1 MAKIRKEDTNRNNKK
16 LNNFSGKKDIS
27 NVKLSNNYF
36 KNVSKSVSYAVG
48 KSVRHD
54 LLPDVF
60 DRYDQVK
67 DTTSYVRDN
76 FKNFNQVDKVI
87 SNRVKTSQAY
97 KDGQQGLK
105 NILSDLKSGKWYNKE
120 REEKASNMAF
130 EAFEDDSDLF
140 GEEFK
145 DDFGSDEDIF
155 GSSNDSFDND
165 FNDES
170 AFDAGSYLDKN
181 KKKSPVNGVTQVDN
195 RKNVKIQKFYTA
207 GGSSGEL
214 DVSLTKIQM
223 ENANRNNDVISN
235 IMMRHTEQT
244 LGSLD
249 TINGNL
255 GKIMEYTN
263 TVINPY
269 IEKTTQFYED
279 NINSLKGIN
288 ESIASLFDLIKTAY
302 TTQNETDETTL
313 QSAYEKVFGIGGGSF
328 DSDAYKE
335 YLRRNLDEIL
345 SENIMVDS
353 EMIKD
358 MIDMMRETGMID
370 ELIANPIGNAM
381 RYAFPMLISSGAKE
395 GFNVLNEIARNI
407 PDIINTKLLKMKKE
421 GSILGKLFGVEH
433 TAKSGYK
440 METTKAELN
449 KAKAFSN
456 QDHIYIT
463 KVIPKYLAEIA
474 MNTAKTAGDK
484 TAKAR
489 YYDDISGK
497 FVTEDE
503 AKRNIAKENKE
514 ELDSKTYR
522 AKYSFEKFLNEYNN
536 YAGKDNTKL
545 SDKDKEV
552 LSENLQKFLQVSAIN
567 NYDIANE
574 DNFKNEADRK
584 RFKKDMRDAG
594 INEKTFESLVNVIQ
608 AQQKHNISAYNE
620 LVKSQHDLMDSYQR
634 TSRQFS
640 ENISFNAGKYFV
652 NNEEQLKELGNDTG
666 FIKNQN
672 APNLSMSASKLAS
685 AKLNE
690 KSKVADEYAVDRY
703 NQEIERLTFEINKLK
718 KEGKDEKD
726 KEVRKLIKSRDKAER
741 KLRDIKNGKSD
752 ENSFFAWQTNAVDA
766 GVNFVQG
773 VLGLDSKILDEDVR
787 ERSINAVNETSSS
800 RDVYKAAQ
808 ALDKEDN
815 RPDVIPTKEKA
826 TPKKKRKK
834 RKEPTPDELARIE
847 RQKRYHDLKSN
858 VGRIRQ
864 KYGKDVTSKNY
875 KERKDEEDYK
885 ALKEKYGDVI
895 TRENFREK
903 EKEFKIKEE
912 RQNRIAKLKEKYG
925 DDVTSA
931 SLRERQKKAL
941 EEEKAHKKELRDRRK
956 LYNQYLKLY
965 NGDAEKAMELMGISE
980 NDEIFKNVKKPKKS
994 TKGKKTNR
1002 AYTGGTFAG
1011 GTASA
1016 IVGDKRH
1023 SLGDSY
1029 EIAQAKMGVDKKG
1042 NVVPM
1047 LSVMNHED
1055 SKNAVESG
1063 NVVPKMAEGGNV
1075 IRGYFD
1081 IENTTISLINRA
1093 REVVVEPLGKI
1104 VDNIKGFV
1112 KESVEKFK
1120 NSKFYKKMIETPIEK
1135 AKEFAKDKFDKFKT
1149 FTKSKFEKYRDKRAT
1164 EFDEL
1169 IQALAGLDSET
1180 IAKDEKRKAKTPVG
1194 RLFNTLILAG
1204 KKKINEVSKELT
1216 GTELFKSSK
1225 KKFEEFLFGS
1235 YKVENG
1241 TPMGR
1246 IGLIQRIGYKVARSI
1261 TLPFAKWGLK
1271 QVDVIAKLLDKSIM
1285 PTLMK
1290 KGYIAKA
1297 TFSFI
1302 KDEIKERIIGP
1313 TSPLGKVLIKF
1324 RNSVQNFFGQATK
1337 TMIGLTKTIGG
1348 LIKRLLFGSK
1358 DENGNRKSYGLI
1370 GGITDPIARGIR
1382 RRSDKF
1388 KEKLVSRGYLSQEK
1402 LDSFNKEDRTVV
1414 QDVVGRLTGK
1424 LSDKVEDAEKKVD
1437 LMATYDQASL
1447 KADADVMTKQND
1459 YAKEQQKK
1467 YREEI
1472 DKLAQET
1479 KEKYRRQ
1486 ALANLKERGLED
1498 PGNAL
1503 GFIRGRKKDEFD
1515 HELSQ
1520 ELNRLI
1526 EKDEYYTQIRDKR
1539 KAEVN
1544 KDIELNKY
1552 REGLVVNGQLRGVAR
1567 NKDGLAFN
1575 SKEANAFNQQQELI
1589 KQFDQNKISEEELI
1603 SKINELTTELTKDET
1618 TKTVEELTSTVKDK
1632 FNLVIDLM
1640 KSRTGIG
1647 NGKFGN
1653 VERVVN
1659 ENGETEYY
1667 NIRKDGKRGRKLSA
1681 EKGEERISKWT
1692 KDNSMVKKAT
1702 AKIKEFV
1709 RKPDEESIETACG
1722 GGLFLP
1728 KMAKGGTTTEG
1739 DMSSIKEVKAAD
1751 VKIKQKSKKL
1761 KSSNVNTALIEGTDN
1776 KAGESLQDQL
1786 AEKKEEEKLELEKR
1800 QTTALEGIFA
1810 NLKGGAKS
1818 VKGLDLLGLLKAGLG
1833 ILGAIA
1839 NFFGL
1844 GKIVT
1849 KTVGT
1854 LAKGAFNAIKSVV
1867 SKPTKRV
1874 FAKLV
1879 NGKKY
1884 EYAYEAAE
1892 RLADEKNLTGE
1903 ERDQFITNRMAKV
1916 EFGGVK
1922 GLTNKLKTFAKA
1934 KANQTMS
1941 KLSRLLKGEEY
1952 QKAYKAAEY
1961 LADSKK
1967 LTGEER
1973 DQYIM
1978 KQMAN
1983 VPIGG
1988 IHGKMISIKD
1998 KISNV
2003 RTGVMGK
2010 VLKKLWGNEETYE
2023 MAVKSAERIVDG
2035 RISRGEINPK
2045 DRDKY
2050 ILELVQEQATKK
2062 SARKATEFIS
2072 DKLTKAKNAVV
2083 TPIMKKLGLTSTKEQ
2098 FEKYMMAI
2106 EREADERGLKGRARD
2121 NFIMQKSQ
2129 EFTPITLASKITTKI
2144 NDVKD
2149 KLKDKITEKINA
2161 MRLAHEA
2168 KMEAL
2173 ETQGVTKRELL
2184 KDKFEAVREKV
2195 KTVSSKATEKIK
2207 SGLEIAG
2214 TKAREVFKMAKE
2226 KAREVAANVFS
2237 GLRNKLGLIMQT
2249 ISNGIGAAG
2258 NLASKI
2264 IPWGIPV
2271 ALGILGAGGITIA
2284 ALAKKF
2290 KKKAE
2295 NVDPEN
2301 PESGSVSAEEGNTAV
2316 SKAQKEVSKAQKKQE
2331 KEERKAQKK
2340 AEREAKRKER
2350 REKLQSAVEKVK
2362 SGLKAGLKK
2371 GFELTPAGMA
2381 LKGIKTLRDKI
2392 KAKREEDKQK
2402 KLEEGTQLKD
2412 LLNKKPEE
2420 QNKEKNLFQK
2430 ISDGYKNMMT
2440 LPIKLLIG
2448 SISGVFEK
2456 YKKAF
2461 ETFKKI
2467 KEKVTGKVS
2476 EDKENAVEKVN
2487 ETKSNI
2493 QKGVSNAAKFGS
2505 RVTSNAGEAINNL
2518 KKFASMFIV
2527 SKLNDSEMDSFYSGK
2542 NKYMDFPF
2550 LKPDIRAILATLTRM
2565 TQILIRGFDL
2575 QSEADKQAEQ
2585 TTSLTKRKGFFASL
2599 GDAIFGN
2606 NKDTGTE
2613 SSGQSGNGWGSG
2625 SVPYYSQ
2632 TNSRWGNNRYANS
2645 NMSNQGCEPTAM
2657 AMIGSGLTGKKITPD
2672 SIANFNNRTGT
2683 SGKLGT
2689 HFNSVERASSAM
2701 GLNSSRKYNP
2711 TPADI
2716 YTNAQRGPM
2725 MLEGTSSNSDMYTKT
2740 GHYIVTD
2747 GTTSDGKVKV
2757 KDPRGNGYNRSYD
2770 ARDLASKTNAA
2781 WKFGSGL
2788 GAVMQTDSGSS
2799 AGIEAPTPKSPTN
2812 LSPEDQSKK
2821 SAQSII
2827 NIAKNELG
2835 YQEKRSNESLN
2846 EPNSNVGDKNY
2857 TKYGAFMG
2865 ANGQPWCASFV
2876 SWVFDQAY
2884 GGDRDK
2890 AKQALH
2896 GGYSAAVDGLWGNF
2910 KNSNS
2915 MSSTPEPGDVI
2926 IYKNGTSHTGIVESV
2941 NEANKTFTSI
2951 EGNTSGTPTGFERDG
2966 GVVAEKKDRPWNYST
2981 VTGFGRPD
2989 YLNAKPVTD
2998 VAVNNPNI
3006 GAFSGTSD
3014 SSSSGGYSGTS
3025 GTSGSSSGSNNSN
3038 GSPTVTG
3045 TNFLADLISG
3055 FTQIVSK
3062 SFGILGNNSNDSSS
3076 TGSSTSN
3083 SNVSSY
3089 SPTSS
3094 SEGVVS
3100 DTGARMTAATL
3111 PASNGNERQEIF
3123 DYLTGKGLTSAG
3135 ASGVMGCWE
3144 EESQNSPNTL
3154 EGNYK
3159 FKEDANTIMSDHALM
3174 NEYTQRVWK
3183 LHKVGAKGQKGY
3195 YGTDGNLYPGF
3206 GLAQWTGPRLEK
3218 LMRWSNEKGTDMRTL
3233 PAQLDFFYNHPD
3245 EYNSDKRAGL
3255 RDYLSKAEDPQDS
3268 ATQFLDHFEMNNSTW
3283 HTTKTGAKQN
3293 EKRRANAQAI
3303 FDKYANSAQQKQD
3316 QQASIKPSDNV
3327 SKVDNGVAM
3336 YGSGIGTSDM
3346 QTDNG
3351 RSNPIATFSSTNNSP
3366 TGTKVSLADYFS
3378 DASQKIQNALNA
3390 SDISTNEGIPYDRII
3405 QLLEDISKNTDN
3417 TAKAT
3422 DRLAKDGIEV
3432 NVNQPQGN
3440 GGVSEFDDKGN
3451 RVVRINGENRNDFN
3465 IFAQTGRYE
3474 NANDTNYNSNNAVM
3488 QKVNMIASG
3497 M

>member
-16 LNNFSGKKDIS
+16 LNNFAGKKDIS
-27 NVKLSNNYF
+27 NVKLNNNYF

-67 DTTSYVRDN
+67 DATNYVRDN
-76 FKNFNQVDKVI
+76 FKNFNQVDKAI

-155 GSSNDSFDND
+155 GSSDDSFDSD
-165 FNDES
+165 FSDES

-181 KKKSPVNGVTQVDN
+181 KKSPVNKVTQVDN

-244 LGSLD
+244 LGGLD

-255 GKIMEYTN
+255 GKIMDHTN

-269 IEKTTQFYED
+269 IEKSTQFYED

-288 ESIASLFDLIKTAY
+288 ESLTSLFELIKTAY
-302 TTQNETDETTL
+302 TTQNETDNNTI
-313 QSAYEKVFGIGGGSF
+313 QSAYEKVFGIGGGTF

-345 SENIMVDS
+345 SENIGIDS
-353 EMIKD
+353 EMIKS
-358 MIDMMRETGMID
+358 MIEMMKDTGMIE
-370 ELIANPIGNAM
+370 ELVANPIGNAM
-381 RYAFPMLISSGAKE
+381 RYAFPMLISAGAKE
-395 GFNVLNEIARNI
+395 SFSVLNEIARGI
-407 PDIINTKLLKMKKE
+407 PDILNNKLLKMKQE
-421 GSILGKLFGVEH
+421 GSLLGKIFGVDH
-433 TAKSGYK
+433 KAKSGYK
-440 METTKAELN
+440 LETTKANLE
-449 KAKAFSN
+449 KARAFSN
-456 QDHIYIT
+456 QDHIYLT

-474 MNTAKTAGDK
+474 VNTAKAAGDTK
-484 TAKAR
+484 AEAR

-497 FVTEDE
+497 FVTEEE
-503 AKRNIAKENKE
+503 ARKNLAKQNKE
-514 ELDSKTYR
+514 ELESKTYR
-522 AKYSFEKFLNEYNN
+522 AKYSFEKFLDEYNQ
-536 YAGKDNTKL
+536 YTGKDIKKI
-545 SDKDKEV
+545 SDTDKKV
-552 LSENLQKFLQVSAIN
+552 LTENLQKLLQVSAIG
-567 NYDIANE
+567 NYDLANDE
-574 DNFKNEADRK
+574 TLKDENFKKEMK
-584 RFKKDMRDAG
+584 SAG
-594 INEKTFESLVNVIQ
+594 ITEETLTSLINVIQ

-620 LVKSQHDLMDSYQR
+620 LVKSQHDLMDSYER
-634 TSRQFS
+634 TSKEFTD
-640 ENISFNAGKYFV
+640 NLGFNAGRYFV
-652 NNEEQLKELGNDTG
+652 ENEDQLTELGNDTR
-666 FIKNQN
+666 FIKNKN
-672 APNLSMSASKLAS
+672 ATRLGRSSSSLAS
-685 AKLNE
+685 ANLNN
-690 KSKVADEYAVDRY
+690 KSKLPGSYSIDYY
-703 NQEIERLTFEINKLK
+703 NKEIERLSHEITKLEKEKGENSDEVKKAK
-718 KEGKDEKD
+718 KEQEK
-726 KEVRKLIKSRDKAER
+726 LER
-741 KLRDIKNGKSD
+741 KLQKLENGGSD
-752 ENSFFAWQTNAVDA
+752 EKAWFAWQTNATNKI
-766 GVNFVQG
+766 VNGINVL
-773 VLGLDSKILDEDVR
+773 LGLDNAMLDANVR
-787 ERSINAVNETSSS
+787 AESIDAVDEASSGKE
-800 RDVYKAAQ
+800 VYKAAQ
-808 ALDKEDN
+808 ALEKEN
-815 RPDVIPTKEKA
+815 R
-826 TPKKKRKK
+826 TPNNITKRKRRRR
-834 RKEPTPDELARIE
+834 RKVTTTETTAPQQQLTPVQQAKLDRE
-847 RQKRYHDLKSN
+847 KRY
-858 VGRIRQ
+858 
-864 KYGKDVTSKNY
+864 
-875 KERKDEEDYK
+875 KE
-885 ALKEKYGDVI
+885 
-895 TRENFREK
+895 
-903 EKEFKIKEE
+903 
-912 RQNRIAKLKEKYG
+912 LKEKYG
-925 DDVTSA
+925 DDITVA
-931 SLRERQKKAL
+931 LYKERKAKV
-941 EEEKAHKKELRDRRK
+941 EEEQRKHQAELQERKDR
-956 LYNQYLKLY
+956 YQQYLEIF
-965 NGDAEKAMELMGISE
+965 NGDAEKAREAMGISE
-980 NDEIFKNVKKPKKS
+980 NDEIFKVD
-994 TKGKKTNR
+994 R
-1002 AYTGGTFAG
+1002 AYEGGSFAG
-1011 GTASA
+1011 GSATA

-1029 EIAQAKMGVDKKG
+1029 EIAQAKMGVDKNG
-1042 NVVPM
+1042 NAFPM
-1047 LSVMNHED
+1047 LNVINHKD
-1055 SKNAVESG
+1055 SKKAVEGGS
-1063 NVVPKMAEGGNV
+1063 VIPKMASGGNV
-1075 IRGYFD
+1075 IQGYFN
-1081 IENTTISLINRA
+1081 IENSAMSIINRA
-1093 REVVVEPLGKI
+1093 KERIVEPLSQI
-1104 VDNIKGFV
+1104 VENIKEFV
-1112 KESVEKFK
+1112 KDSFEKFK
-1120 NSKFYKKMIETPIEK
+1120 NSAFYKKIIGTPLDK
-1135 AKEFAKDKFDKFKT
+1135 VKDFASKRFDKVKDYAKRF
-1149 FTKSKFEKYRDKRAT
+1149 RDKKAN
-1164 EFDEL
+1164 EYSDLLE
-1169 IQALAGLDSET
+1169 ALAGLDNEV
-1180 IAKDEKRKAKTPVG
+1180 DEKNTAKTPMG
-1194 RLFNTLILAG
+1194 RLFNVLILAS
-1204 KKKINEVSKELT
+1204 KKKINEVSQKIA
-1216 GTELFKSSK
+1216 GTDLFKSSK
-1225 KKFEEFLFGS
+1225 KKLEEVLFGS
-1235 YKVENG
+1235 YTTKKDEYGND

-1246 IGLIQRIGYKVARSI
+1246 IGIIQRIGYKIARSI
-1261 TLPFAKWGLK
+1261 TLPFAKWGIK
-1271 QVDVIAKLLDKSIM
+1271 SANTIAKLLDKSIM
-1285 PTLMK
+1285 PTLLK

-1297 TFSFI
+1297 TLKFI
-1302 KDEIKERIIGP
+1302 RDELKERIFGP
-1313 TSPLGKVLIKF
+1313 TSPLGKVITRF
-1324 RNSVQNFFGQATK
+1324 RNGVENFFGKATK
-1337 TMIGLTKTIGG
+1337 TIINATKSIGG
-1348 LIKRLLFGSK
+1348 FIKRLLFGSK

-1447 KADADVMTKQND
+1447 KADADVMAKQND

-1479 KEKYRRQ
+1479 KKKYRRQ

-1575 SKEANAFNQQQELI
+1575 SKEASAFNQQQELI

-1618 TKTVEELTSTVKDK
+1618 TKTVEELTDTVKDK

-1640 KSRTGIG
+1640 KARTGVG
-1647 NGKFGN
+1647 SGKFGN
-1653 VERVVN
+1653 IERQIDKNGKTRYYRVD
-1659 ENGETEYY
+1659 ENG
-1667 NIRKDGKRGRKLSA
+1667 KKRRIKQKEGEA
-1681 EKGEERISKWT
+1681 E
-1692 KDNSMVKKAT
+1692 T
-1702 AKIKEFV
+1702 AKWVSENSIVGNAAAKVKEFV
-1709 RKPDEESIETACG
+1709 KNPEESSTPVEVACG
-1722 GGLFLP
+1722 GGLFMP
-1728 KMAKGGTTTEG
+1728 RMAEGGTEIPESVKG
-1739 DMSSIKEVKAAD
+1739 IKATNV
-1751 VKIKQKSKKL
+1751 KL
-1761 KSSNVNTALIEGTDN
+1761 KQEENKSANVGTAIIEGTDK

-1786 AEKKEEEKLELEKR
+1786 AEKKENEKIELQRR
-1800 QTTALEGIFA
+1800 QTEAVEGIYA

-1818 VKGLDLLGLLKAGLG
+1818 VKGLDLFGLLKAGLG

-1849 KTVGT
+1849 KTVGN
-1854 LAKGAFNAIKSVV
+1854 LAKGAFNAVKSVV
-1867 SKPTKRV
+1867 RKPAGRV
-1874 FAKLV
+1874 FSKLV
-1879 NGKKY
+1879 NGRKY
-1884 EYAYEAAE
+1884 EFAYEAAQ

-1916 EFGGVK
+1916 EVGGVK
-1922 GLTNKLKTFAKA
+1922 GLANKLKTFAKA
-1934 KANQTMS
+1934 KTNQTIS

-1961 LADSKK
+1961 LADSKN

-2003 RTGVMGK
+2003 RTGLMGK

-2050 ILELVQEQATKK
+2050 ILELVQDQATKK

-2083 TPIMKKLGLTSTKEQ
+2083 NPIMKKLGLTSTKEQ
-2098 FEKYMMAI
+2098 FEKYMMAV
-2106 EREADERGLKGRARD
+2106 EREADEKNLKGKARD

-2129 EFTPITLASKITTKI
+2129 EFQPITLVSKATDKIKSLVSPTLNKFKNWLVGPSKEQFEKYVTAAETLADRKGLVGEERDQYILRMTQRFNPENSVVGKAKQVINNVKTK
-2144 NDVKD
+2144 V
-2149 KLKDKITEKINA
+2149 KDKITEKINA

-2195 KTVSSKATEKIK
+2195 KTVSSKATEKVK

-2362 SGLKAGLKK
+2362 AGLKK
-2371 GFELTPAGMA
+2371 GFELTPTGMA
-2381 LKGIKTLRDKI
+2381 LKGIKALHDKI

-2412 LLNKKPEE
+2412 LLKKPEE
-2420 QNKEKNLFQK
+2420 QNKDDKKLDIKDIFLK
-2430 ISDGYKNMMT
+2430 ISKGYLNMT
-2440 LPIKLLIG
+2440 LAPIKLLVG
-2448 SISGVFEK
+2448 SISGVFDKFKNSFEK
-2456 YKKAF
+2456 IK
-2461 ETFKKI
+2461 EI
-2467 KEKVTGKVS
+2467 KEKVKDFKDKAKERVVNGVKTGFNNVAEKAGNVARNFGEFRDKV
-2476 EDKENAVEKVN
+2476 
-2487 ETKSNI
+2487 T
-2493 QKGVSNAAKFGS
+2493 
-2505 RVTSNAGEAINNL
+2505 TNAGEAINGL
-2518 KKFASMFIV
+2518 KKFASIFIV
-2527 SKLNDSEMDSFYSGK
+2527 SKLNDSEMDSLYSGK
-2542 NKYMDFPF
+2542 NKFMDFPF
-2550 LKPDIRAILATLTRM
+2550 LKPDTRAILATLTRM

-2585 TTSLTKRKGFFASL
+2585 STSLNKRKGFFATL
-2599 GDAIFGN
+2599 GDKIFGG

-2613 SSGQSGNGWGSG
+2613 PSDQSGNGWGSG

-2672 SIANFNNRTGT
+2672 SVANFNNRTGT

-2781 WKFGSGL
+2781 WKFGSGRYAI
-2788 GAVMQTDSGSS
+2788 GTNSS
-2799 AGIEAPTPKSPTN
+2799 EGGTASSSVEGGDP
-2812 LSPEDQSKK
+2812 SKQ
-2821 SAQSII
+2821 SAQSVI
-2827 NIAKNELG
+2827 NIAKAELG
-2835 YQEKRSNESLN
+2835 YQEKASNNNLN
-2846 EPNSNVGDKNY
+2846 APNDNVGDANF
-2857 TKYGAFMG
+2857 TKYGAFTG
-2865 ANGQPWCASFV
+2865 ANGAPWCASFV

-2884 GGDRDK
+2884 GGDK
-2890 AKQALH
+2890 AKAQQALR
-2896 GGYSAAVDGLWGNF
+2896 GPYSASVSNLWNNF
-2910 KNSNS
+2910 KNGS
-2915 MSSTPEPGDVI
+2915 MSNEPQPGDVI

-2951 EGNTSGTPTGFERDG
+2951 EGNTSGTPEGFDRDG
-2966 GVVAEKKDRPWNYST
+2966 GIVAEKKDRPWSYSK

-2989 YLNAKPVTD
+2989 YANAKAPV
-2998 VAVNNPNI
+2998 I
-3006 GAFSGTSD
+3006 GGTSSGNPQTD
-3014 SSSSGGYSGTS
+3014 AVAQSIGDKRTNTNGYSMNNTSVEETSSKGGKAKSGGIL
-3025 GTSGSSSGSNNSN
+3025 
-3038 GSPTVTG
+3038 VTG
-3045 TNFLADLISG
+3045 KNLLADIISG
-3055 FTQIVSK
+3055 FGQIISH
-3062 SFGILGNNSNDSSS
+3062 SFGIFNNNETSDAAS
-3076 TGSSTSN
+3076 TGSAAPSANHQTTS
-3083 SNVSSY
+3083 SDYDEVASY

-3094 SEGVVS
+3094 SEGVVQ
-3100 DTGARMTAATL
+3100 DTSKKVAASSL
-3111 PASNGNERQEIF
+3111 PAQTGTSANVRKDIF
-3123 DYLTGKGLTSAG
+3123 DYLTNKGLTKAG

-3144 EESQNSPNTL
+3144 AESHNSPDTL
-3154 EGNYK
+3154 EGNYALK
-3159 FKEDANTIMSDHALM
+3159 IDPTAAMADNESINT
-3174 NEYTQRVWK
+3174 YTQSLFDLYKRNSISINEA
-3183 LHKVGAKGQKGY
+3183 GYKGS
-3195 YGTDGNLYPGF
+3195 DGNYYPGY
-3206 GLAQWTGPRLEK
+3206 GLAQWTGSRLQK
-3218 LMRWSNEKGTDMRTL
+3218 LMKWSADKGTDMRTL

-3245 EYNSDKRAGL
+3245 EYNSQGRAGL
-3255 RDYLSKAEDPQDS
+3255 REYLSKADDPQDS
-3268 ATQFLDHFEMNNSTW
+3268 ATQFLDHFEMNKEGW
-3283 HTTKTGAKQN
+3283 HNTAKGSEQN
-3293 EKRRANAQAI
+3293 EERRGYAQAI
-3303 FDKYANSAQQKQD
+3303 FDQYGNGYGAVGQPNANFS
-3316 QQASIKPSDNV
+3316 N
-3327 SKVDNGVAM
+3327 
-3336 YGSGIGTSDM
+3336 YGNGIGDIGGDTSSPM
-3346 QTDNG
+3346 
-3351 RSNPIATFSSTNNSP
+3351 ATFNGSNSP